1 MEIKV
6 KDIGLSE
13 EKSKAEIE
21 QELLEKHEEKFE
33 GTESKPEKV
42 ENVETSNDPAPVVAE
57 QEEKPQEQ
65 VSEGEATENKTQSSE
80 LSDEDV
86 LSYIKNRY
94 DKEITSVDDLLA
106 EKELAPELPEDVS
119 MYLKYKQETGRGIED
134 FYKTQRDFD
143 SMDDDS
149 LLAEYI
155 ANQEEGL
162 DAIDIQDIIE
172 DKFDFD
178 EELDDPKDIKRKK
191 LAKKRE
197 LAKARK
203 FLNEQ
208 KDKYKVPLESSRDG
222 LSADQQENLNA
233 YKKYIDESKTI
244 KEAADKRYDYFLT
257 KTKEVFT
264 NDFKGF
270 DFKLG
275 ENSFTYKPGTSDELY
290 NTQSDINNFINKYTD
305 ENGLMKDASG
315 YHRALAVAMNPEKFA
330 QYFYEQGVSATV
342 DNVAKKSKNINMD
355 VRQAPQVTMK
365 DGRKIR
371 SVGSQSSGRGLKIRS
386 IKKS

>member
-33 GTESKPEKV
+33 ESAEPAQKAEKV
-42 ENVETSNDPAPVVAE
+42 EVVEEKKEEVVAE
-57 QEEKPQEQ
+57 EPVEEKTP
-65 VSEGEATENKTQSSE
+65 SSE

-86 LSYIKNRY
+86 LTYIKNRY

-106 EKELAPELPEDVS
+106 EKESAPELPEDVS

-143 SMDDDS
+143 TMDDDS
-149 LLAEYI
+149 LIAEFI
-155 ANQEEGL
+155 AHNEEGL
-162 DAIDIQDIIE
+162 DAIDIQDIMD
-172 DKFDFD
+172 DKFGFD

-191 LAKKRE
+191 LSKKRE

-208 KDKYKVPLESSRDG
+208 KDKYKVPLESSGDG

-233 YKKYIDESKTI
+233 YKKYIDESNTI
-244 KEAADKRYDYFLT
+244 KEAAEKRYDYFLN
-257 KTKEVFT
+257 KTKEVFA

-270 DFKLG
+270 DFTLG
-275 ENSFTYKPGTSDELY
+275 ENKYTYKPGTSEELS
-290 NTQSDINNFINKYTD
+290 NTQSDINNFVKKYTD
-305 ENGLMKDASG
+305 ENGLMKDAAG
-315 YHRALAVAMNPEKFA
+315 YHKALSVAMNPEKFA
-330 QYFYEQGVSATV
+330 QYFFDQGVSSAV
-342 DNVAKKSKNINMD
+342 DNVTKKSKNINMEM
-355 VRQAPQVTMK
+355 RQSPQVTIK

-371 SVGSQSSGRGLKIRS
+371 SIGNQSSGRGLKIRS

>member
-6 KDIGLSE
+6 KDIGFSE

-33 GTESKPEKV
+33 DSVKPAQKAEKV
-42 ENVETSNDPAPVVAE
+42 EVVEEKKEEVVAE
-57 QEEKPQEQ
+57 EPVEEKTP
-65 VSEGEATENKTQSSE
+65 SSE

-86 LSYIKNRY
+86 LTYIKNRY

-106 EKELAPELPEDVS
+106 EKESAPELPEDVS
-119 MYLKYKQETGRGIED
+119 MYLKYKQETGRGISD

-143 SMDDDS
+143 TMDDDS
-149 LLAEYI
+149 LIAEFI
-155 ANQEEGL
+155 AHNEEGL
-162 DAIDIQDIIE
+162 DAIDIQDIMD
-172 DKFDFD
+172 DKFGFD

-191 LAKKRE
+191 LSKKRE

-208 KDKYKVPLESSRDG
+208 KDKYKVPLESSGDG

-233 YKKYIDESKTI
+233 YKKYIDESNTI
-244 KEAADKRYDYFLT
+244 KEAAEKRYDYFLN
-257 KTKEVFT
+257 KTKEVFA

-270 DFKLG
+270 DFTLG
-275 ENSFTYKPGTSDELY
+275 ENKYTYKPGTSEELS
-290 NTQSDINNFINKYTD
+290 NTQSDINNFVKKYTD
-305 ENGLMKDASG
+305 ENGLMKDAAG
-315 YHRALAVAMNPEKFA
+315 YHKALSVAMNPEKFA
-330 QYFYEQGVSATV
+330 QYFFDQGVSSAV
-342 DNVAKKSKNINMD
+342 DNVTKKSKNINMEM
-355 VRQAPQVTMK
+355 RQSPQVTIK

-371 SVGSQSSGRGLKIRS
+371 SIGNQSSGRGLKIRS

>member
-33 GTESKPEKV
+33 ESAEPAQKAEKV
-42 ENVETSNDPAPVVAE
+42 EVVEEKKEEVVAE
-57 QEEKPQEQ
+57 EPVEEKTP
-65 VSEGEATENKTQSSE
+65 SSE

-86 LSYIKNRY
+86 LTYIKNRY

-106 EKELAPELPEDVS
+106 EKESAPELPEDVS
-119 MYLKYKQETGRGIED
+119 MYLKYKQETGRGITD

-143 SMDDDS
+143 TMDDDS
-149 LLAEYI
+149 LIAEFI
-155 ANQEEGL
+155 AHNEEGL
-162 DAIDIQDIIE
+162 DAIDIQDIMD
-172 DKFDFD
+172 DKFGFD

-191 LAKKRE
+191 LSKKRE

-208 KDKYKVPLESSRDG
+208 KDKYKVPLESSGDG

-233 YKKYIDESKTI
+233 YKKYIDESNTI
-244 KEAADKRYDYFLT
+244 KEAAEKRYDYFLN
-257 KTKEVFT
+257 KTKEVFA

-270 DFKLG
+270 DFTLG
-275 ENSFTYKPGTSDELY
+275 ENKYTYKPGTSEELS
-290 NTQSDINNFINKYTD
+290 NTQSDINNFVKKYTD
-305 ENGLMKDASG
+305 ENGLMKDAAG
-315 YHRALAVAMNPEKFA
+315 YHKALSVAMNPEKFA
-330 QYFYEQGVSATV
+330 QYFFDQGVSSAV
-342 DNVAKKSKNINMD
+342 DNVTKKSKNINMEM
-355 VRQAPQVTMK
+355 RQSPQVTIK

-371 SVGSQSSGRGLKIRS
+371 SIGNQSSGRGLKIRS

>member
-33 GTESKPEKV
+33 DSQAEPEKV
-42 ENVETSNDPAPVVAE
+42 EATEVKEEKKEEPVAE
-57 QEEKPQEQ
+57 EVNEEKAP
-65 VSEGEATENKTQSSE
+65 SSE

-86 LSYIKNRY
+86 LTYIKNRY

-106 EKELAPELPEDVS
+106 EKESAPELPEDVS

-143 SMDDDS
+143 TMDDDS
-149 LLAEYI
+149 LIAEYI
-155 ANQEEGL
+155 AYNEEGL
-162 DAIDIQDIIE
+162 DAIDIQDIMD
-172 DKFDFD
+172 DKFGFD

-191 LAKKRE
+191 LSKKRE

-208 KDKYKVPLESSRDG
+208 KDKYKVPLESSGDG
-222 LSADQQENLNA
+222 LSADQQENLDA
-233 YKKYIDESKTI
+233 YKKYIDESNTI
-244 KEAADKRYDYFLT
+244 KEAAEKRYDYFLT
-257 KTKEVFT
+257 KTKEVF
-264 NDFKGF
+264 NSDFKGF
-270 DFKLG
+270 DFTLG
-275 ENSFTYKPGTSDELY
+275 ENKYTYKPGTFEELS
-290 NTQSDINNFINKYTD
+290 NTQSDINNFVKKYTD
-305 ENGLMKDASG
+305 ENGLMKDAAG
-315 YHRALAVAMNPEKFA
+315 YHKALSVAMNPEKFA
-330 QYFYEQGVSATV
+330 QYFFDQGVSSAV
-342 DNVAKKSKNINMD
+342 DNVTKKSKNINMEM
-355 VRQAPQVTMK
+355 RQSPQVTIK

-371 SVGSQSSGRGLKIRS
+371 SIGNQSSGRGLKIRS

>member
-33 GTESKPEKV
+33 ESAEPAQKAEKV
-42 ENVETSNDPAPVVAE
+42 ELVEEKKEEVVAE
-57 QEEKPQEQ
+57 EPVEEKTP
-65 VSEGEATENKTQSSE
+65 SSE

-86 LSYIKNRY
+86 LTYIKNRY

-106 EKELAPELPEDVS
+106 EKESAPELPEDVS
-119 MYLKYKQETGRGIED
+119 MYLKYKQETGRGITD

-143 SMDDDS
+143 TMDDDS
-149 LLAEYI
+149 LIAEFI
-155 ANQEEGL
+155 AHNEEGL
-162 DAIDIQDIIE
+162 DAIDIQDIMD
-172 DKFDFD
+172 DKFGFD

-191 LAKKRE
+191 LSKKRE

-208 KDKYKVPLESSRDG
+208 KDKYKVPLESSGDG

-233 YKKYIDESKTI
+233 YKKYIDESNTI
-244 KEAADKRYDYFLT
+244 KEAAEKRYDYFLN
-257 KTKEVFT
+257 KTKEVFA

-270 DFKLG
+270 DFTLG
-275 ENSFTYKPGTSDELY
+275 ENKYTYKPGTSEELS
-290 NTQSDINNFINKYTD
+290 NTQSDINNFVKKYTD
-305 ENGLMKDASG
+305 ENGLMKDAAG
-315 YHRALAVAMNPEKFA
+315 YHKALSVAMNPEKFA
-330 QYFYEQGVSATV
+330 QYFFDQGVSSAV
-342 DNVAKKSKNINMD
+342 DNVTKKSKNINMEM
-355 VRQAPQVTMK
+355 RQSPQVTIK

-371 SVGSQSSGRGLKIRS
+371 SIGNQSSGRGLKIRS

>member
-6 KDIGLSE
+6 KDIGLST

-33 GTESKPEKV
+33 NTDAEETTQKVQVKEEPEQPQEEKV
-42 ENVETSNDPAPVVAE
+42 EEKVEED
-57 QEEKPQEQ
+57 
-65 VSEGEATENKTQSSE
+65 KTPSSE
-80 LSDEDV
+80 LNDEDV
-86 LSYIKNRY
+86 LTYIKNRY

-106 EKELAPELPEDVS
+106 EKESAPELPEDVS

-143 SMDDDS
+143 TMDDDS
-149 LLAEYI
+149 LIAEYI
-155 ANQEEGL
+155 AYNEEGL
-162 DAIDIQDIIE
+162 DAIDIQDIMD
-172 DKFDFD
+172 DKFGFD
-178 EELDDPKDIKRKK
+178 EELDEPKDIKRKK
-191 LAKKRE
+191 LSKKRE

-208 KDKYKVPLESSRDG
+208 KDKYKVPLESSGDG
-222 LSADQQENLNA
+222 LSADQQENLDA

-244 KEAADKRYDYFLT
+244 KEATDKQYEYFLE
-257 KTKEVFT
+257 KTKDVFN

-270 DFKLG
+270 DITLG
-275 ENSFTYKPGTSDELY
+275 ENSFTYKPGTSEELY
-290 NTQSDINNFINKYTD
+290 NTQSDINNFVKKFTD
-305 ENGLMKDASG
+305 EKGLMKDAKG
-315 YHRALAVAMNPEKFA
+315 YHKALAVAMNPEKFA
-330 QYFYEQGVSATV
+330 QYFYDQGVSSAV
-342 DNVAKKSKNINMD
+342 DNVTKKSKNINMD
-355 VRQAPQVTMK
+355 IRQSPQTTMK

-371 SVGSQSSGRGLKIRS
+371 SIGNQSSGRGLKIRS

>member
-33 GTESKPEKV
+33 DSQAEPEMV
-42 ENVETSNDPAPVVAE
+42 
-57 QEEKPQEQ
+57 
-65 VSEGEATENKTQSSE
+65 EATEVKEEKKEEPVAEEVNEEKAPSSE

-86 LSYIKNRY
+86 LTYIKNRY

-106 EKELAPELPEDVS
+106 EKESAPELPEDVS

-143 SMDDDS
+143 TMDDDS
-149 LLAEYI
+149 LIAEYI
-155 ANQEEGL
+155 AYNEEGL
-162 DAIDIQDIIE
+162 DAIDIQDIMD
-172 DKFDFD
+172 DKFGFD
-178 EELDDPKDIKRKK
+178 EELDEPKDIKRKK
-191 LAKKRE
+191 LSKKRE

-208 KDKYKVPLESSRDG
+208 KDKYKVPLESSGDG
-222 LSADQQENLNA
+222 LSADQQENLDA
-233 YKKYIDESKTI
+233 YKKYIDESNTI
-244 KEAADKRYDYFLT
+244 KEAAEKRYDYFLT
-257 KTKEVFT
+257 KTKEVF
-264 NDFKGF
+264 NSDFKGF
-270 DFKLG
+270 DFTLG
-275 ENSFTYKPGTSDELY
+275 ENKYTYKPGTFEELS
-290 NTQSDINNFINKYTD
+290 NTQSDINNFVKKYTD
-305 ENGLMKDASG
+305 ENGLMKDAAG
-315 YHRALAVAMNPEKFA
+315 YHKALAVAMNPEKFA
-330 QYFYEQGVSATV
+330 QYFFDQGVSSAV
-342 DNVAKKSKNINMD
+342 DNVTKKSKNINMEM
-355 VRQAPQVTMK
+355 RQSPQVTIK

-371 SVGSQSSGRGLKIRS
+371 SIGNQSSGRGLKIRS

>member
-33 GTESKPEKV
+33 ESAEPAQKAEKV
-42 ENVETSNDPAPVVAE
+42 EVVEEKKEEVVAE
-57 QEEKPQEQ
+57 EPVEEKTP
-65 VSEGEATENKTQSSE
+65 SSE

-86 LSYIKNRY
+86 LTYIKNRY

-106 EKELAPELPEDVS
+106 EKESAPELPEDVS

-143 SMDDDS
+143 TMDDDS
-149 LLAEYI
+149 LIAEFI
-155 ANQEEGL
+155 AHNEEGL
-162 DAIDIQDIIE
+162 DAIDIQDIMD
-172 DKFDFD
+172 DKFGFD

-191 LAKKRE
+191 LSKKRE

-208 KDKYKVPLESSRDG
+208 KDKYKIPLESSGDG
-222 LSADQQENLNA
+222 LSADQQENLDA
-233 YKKYIDESKTI
+233 YKKYIDESNTI
-244 KEAADKRYDYFLT
+244 KEAAEKRYDYFLT
-257 KTKEVFT
+257 KTKEVF
-264 NDFKGF
+264 NSDFKGF
-270 DFKLG
+270 DFTLG
-275 ENSFTYKPGTSDELY
+275 ENKYTYKPGTFEELS
-290 NTQSDINNFINKYTD
+290 NTQSDINNFVKKYTD
-305 ENGLMKDASG
+305 ENGLMKDAAG
-315 YHRALAVAMNPEKFA
+315 YHKALAVAMNPEKFA
-330 QYFYEQGVSATV
+330 QYFFDQGVSSAV
-342 DNVAKKSKNINMD
+342 DNVTKKSKNINMD
-355 VRQAPQVTMK
+355 MRQSPQVTIK

-371 SVGSQSSGRGLKIRS
+371 SIGNQSSGRGLKIRS

>member
-6 KDIGLSE
+6 KDIGLQE

-33 GTESKPEKV
+33 VQDSSKEKV
-42 ENVETSNDPAPVVAE
+42 EVEAKEESKEESKEEVKDKV
-57 QEEKPQEQ
+57 EKPVEEE
-65 VSEGEATENKTQSSE
+65 VKKETPSSE

-86 LSYIKNRY
+86 LTYIKNRY
-94 DKEITSVDDLLA
+94 DKEINSVDDLLA
-106 EKELAPELPEDVS
+106 EKETAPELPEDVS
-119 MYLKYKQETGRGIED
+119 MYLKYKQETGRGIAD

-143 SMDDDS
+143 TMDDES
-149 LLAEYI
+149 LLAEFI
-155 ANQEEGL
+155 AQNEEGL

-172 DKFDFD
+172 DKFGFD

-191 LAKKRE
+191 LSKKRE

-203 FLNEQ
+203 FLTEQ

-244 KEAADKRYDYFLT
+244 QEAANKRYDYFLT
-257 KTKEVFT
+257 KTKEVFA

-270 DFKLG
+270 DFTLG
-275 ENSFTYKPGTSDELY
+275 ENKFTYKPGTSEELI
-290 NTQSDINNFINKYTD
+290 NTQSDINNFIKKYTD
-305 ENGLMKDASG
+305 EKGLMKDASG
-315 YHRALAVAMNPEKFA
+315 YHKALAVAMNPEKFA
-330 QYFYEQGVSATV
+330 QYFYDQGVSSAV
-342 DNVAKKSKNINMD
+342 DNVAKKSKNINME
-355 VRQAPQVTMK
+355 VRQSPQVTIK

-371 SVGSQSSGRGLKIRS
+371 SIGSQSSGRGLRIKS
-386 IKKS
+386 IKRS